1 MAMDG
6 CAFVCGII
14 SVICAILFGRAL
26 FTGDWS
32 GMIIVTVL
40 GLIMVLLSAYALI
53 MQHMR

>member
-14 SVICAILFGRAL
+14 SVICVILFGRAL

-32 GMIIVTVL
+32 GMIVVTVL
-40 GLIMVLLSAYALI
+40 GGIMVLLSGYALI
-53 MQHMR
+53 MQHHR